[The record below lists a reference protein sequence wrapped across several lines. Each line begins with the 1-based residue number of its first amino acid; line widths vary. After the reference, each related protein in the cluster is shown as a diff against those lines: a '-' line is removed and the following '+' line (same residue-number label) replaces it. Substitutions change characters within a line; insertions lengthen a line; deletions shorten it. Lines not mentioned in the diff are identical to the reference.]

1 MFITHVHVPMM
12 MKIRFIGQHYYK
24 HLANSITQ
32 TVRRID
38 YTSGKKTFVYSE
50 STRPKEPEEPEEPEE
65 PDVSIARERAQ
76 KLLSCAQKTVSAAHQ
91 RLKEPLRAL

>member
-1 MFITHVHVPMM
+1 M
-12 MKIRFIGQHYYK
+12 
-24 HLANSITQ
+24 
-32 TVRRID
+32 VRINNMIFLIHAISGSLLRCVYHPRRMD

-50 STRPKEPEEPEEPEE
+50 RTRPKEPEE